1 MESVP
6 QRVSPDWQ
14 PGAWPGAW
22 PAAWHQ
28 PRQGGTSR
36 VSRACGRVHQQ
47 RRRLAGSCWSSPPCH
62 GLEAA
67 VLCSPVWAAPRL
79 LTLPLWS
86 GFLDSCQDRERS
98 LRLICDSTTTFEAR
112 HLEVCTFPTSR
123 TVSLAQ
129 RDVCVCVCVLLSVW
143 KSRE

>member
-1 MESVP
+1 M
-6 QRVSPDWQ
+6 
-14 PGAWPGAW
+14 
-22 PAAWHQ
+22 
-28 PRQGGTSR
+28 
-36 VSRACGRVHQQ
+36 
-47 RRRLAGSCWSSPPCH
+47 
-62 GLEAA
+62 
-67 VLCSPVWAAPRL
+67 LCSPVWAAPRL

-129 RDVCVCVCVLLSVW
+129 RDVCVCVCVVVCLEIKRINNDQSDSEVTWVTSDKKRVTSSSRFDLRVLGLLRTGHQELDMVSAFCQGVL
-143 KSRE
+143 REILV